1 MDVLHHHWS
10 LAIKKGADSSVFMLV
25 FEISRNLD
33 SPGPST
39 DSKGKYDVE

>member
-25 FEISRNLD
+25 FEISRLLQ
-33 SPGPST
+33 PAPST